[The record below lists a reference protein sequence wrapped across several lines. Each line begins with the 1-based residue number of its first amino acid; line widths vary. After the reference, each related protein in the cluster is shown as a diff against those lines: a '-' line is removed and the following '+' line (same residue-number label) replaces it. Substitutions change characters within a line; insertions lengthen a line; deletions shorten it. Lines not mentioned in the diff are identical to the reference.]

1 MKTRSILDSEALPRL
16 APHVRFRFDETRA
29 RWVVLSPERLL
40 VPDAIAVEV
49 LKLCD
54 GKASIAVMITTLAER
69 YQAPRETVEADVLEL
84 LQDLTDQGILTL

>member
-1 MKTRSILDSEALPRL
+1 MKTRSILDGEALPRL

-40 VPDAIAVEV
+40 VPDTIAVEV

-54 GKASIAVMITTLAER
+54 RKTSIAVMITTLAER